1 MVIWCPWI
9 SCLPGKPKLERPSTV
24 SVGLIDD
31 PMEIL
36 RSVISFVHKHF
47 QNLWD
52 IKMGTL
58 LMTNSKNYCLIIYT
72 SSMTL
77 FGANDYAISQT
88 KCFSTLIP
96 LDVLPKNK
104 KRMGEIHESAVFFS
118 LITTVSRM
126 GLDMRSPF
134 SFIFSLKFINFLLFF
149 HTYPAPQ
156 VNQSIKKNEK
166 KLINDDILIKKI
178 SCTTC

>member
-24 SVGLIDD
+24 SVVLTDD

-36 RSVISFVHKHF
+36 KSVISFVHKHF

-88 KCFSTLIP
+88 KRFGTLIP

-118 LITTVSRM
+118 LITTFSGM

-134 SFIFSLKFINFLLFF
+134 SFIFLKFINFLLFF
-149 HTYPAPQ
+149 HTFPALQ
-156 VNQSIKKNEK
+156 VNQSFKNGEN
-166 KLINDDILIKKI
+166 INDNILVKNI
-178 SCTTC
+178 SCKTR